1 MLYVNNL
8 FYFQPLIRIINKL
21 QKGIMKK
28 SNYLLLLIS
37 LLFIGSINAQTG
49 VRFGLKAGYSMGTQ
63 YGIKPAD
70 DIYTVTTD
78 IRNGFAGG
86 LLIYFPITE
95 SVGIQQE
102 LLYAMKGSRQNVTI
116 SQPFSINT
124 VSEYNLN
131 YFEMPMLVKYQFV
144 RIKNTAI
151 YGSTGIALSLLM
163 NGEYD
168 ITTTINAGGPPV
180 VVEESGDTKGLDI
193 FDYSFVYGAG
203 TDFKLFEKDFFF
215 DIRMTVG
222 WNTLAMPN
230 ATGADPVPLR
240 NQAYVFSVGTYF

>member
-1 MLYVNNL
+1 
-8 FYFQPLIRIINKL
+8 
-21 QKGIMKK
+21 MKK
-28 SNYLLLLIS
+28 LTCISVFIS
-37 LLFIGSINAQTG
+37 LLFIGSLNAQTG
-49 VRFGLKAGYSMGTQ
+49 ARFGLKAGYSMGTQ
-63 YGIKPAD
+63 YGVKPAD
-70 DIYTVTTD
+70 DIYTVKTD

-116 SQPFSINT
+116 TQPFSINT

-131 YFEMPMLVKYQFV
+131 YFEMPMIVKYKF
-144 RIKNTAI
+144 IKINDLGI

-163 NGEYD
+163 KGDYT
-168 ITTTINAGGPPV
+168 ITSTINAGGPPIV
-180 VVEESGDTKGLDI
+180 AIESGDTKGLDI
-193 FDYSFVYGAG
+193 FDYSFVYGTGA
-203 TDFKLFEKDFFF
+203 DFKLLNKDFFF

>member
-1 MLYVNNL
+1 
-8 FYFQPLIRIINKL
+8 
-21 QKGIMKK
+21 MKK
-28 SNYLLLLIS
+28 ITGIILLNS
-37 LLFIGSINAQTG
+37 FIFLGSVNAQTG
-49 VRFGLKAGYSMGTQ
+49 VRFGLKSGYSLGTQ

-70 DIYTVTTD
+70 DIYTVDSD

-95 SVGIQQE
+95 SVGIQHE

-116 SQPFSINT
+116 TQPVNINT
-124 VSEYNLN
+124 ISEYNLN
-131 YFEMPMLVKYQFV
+131 YFEMPMIVKYKFIN
-144 RIKNTAI
+144 IKNLGI

-163 NGEYD
+163 NGEYN
-168 ITTTINAGGPPV
+168 ITSTINMGGPPI
-180 VVEESGDTKGLDI
+180 VVEESGETKGLDI

-203 TDFKLFEKDFFF
+203 TDFKLLEKDFFF

-240 NQAYVFSVGTYF
+240 NQAYVFAVGMYF